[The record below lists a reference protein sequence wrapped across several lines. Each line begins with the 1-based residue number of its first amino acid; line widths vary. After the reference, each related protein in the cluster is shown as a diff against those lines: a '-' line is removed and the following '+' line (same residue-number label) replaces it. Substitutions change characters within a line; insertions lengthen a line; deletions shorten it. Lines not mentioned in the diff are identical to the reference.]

1 MWILGL
7 KGLKHIPSIK
17 YIYEYIPKG
26 NAWISVWVVWEL
38 KVKEACLLMFK
49 VVTLWY
55 RAPEV
60 LLHSSYAT
68 AVDIWSIGCIMA
80 ELYNRKPLFEGK
92 SEVDQLNRI
101 FRWVLNCHTLHSKN
115 KRANQSL
122 HNMSKSC
129 SHNLL
134 IKGQTEFQY
143 FWLLR

>member
-1 MWILGL
+1 M
-7 KGLKHIPSIK
+7 
-17 YIYEYIPKG
+17 
-26 NAWISVWVVWEL
+26 WVVWEL

-101 FRWVLNCHTLHSKN
+101 FRSVLNWHTHSKN

-122 HNMSKSC
+122 HNMSKSH
-129 SHNLL
+129 SHNF
-134 IKGQTEFQY
+134 INKGTY
-143 FWLLR
+143 

>member
-1 MWILGL
+1 MRSNKMITKEKVGALIFHIYRDQFGEFVCGYCGL

-38 KVKEACLLMFK
+38 KVKETCLLMFK

-101 FRWVLNCHTLHSKN
+101 FR
-115 KRANQSL
+115 
-122 HNMSKSC
+122 
-129 SHNLL
+129 
-134 IKGQTEFQY
+134 
-143 FWLLR
+143 

>member
-1 MWILGL
+1 M
-7 KGLKHIPSIK
+7 
-17 YIYEYIPKG
+17 
-26 NAWISVWVVWEL
+26 
-38 KVKEACLLMFK
+38 
-49 VVTLWY
+49 TLWY

-101 FRWVLNCHTLHSKN
+101 FRWVSNWHTHSKN

-122 HNMSKSC
+122 HNMNKSC
-129 SHNLL
+129 SCNLL
-134 IKGQTEFQY
+134 IKGHTKFQY
-143 FWLLR
+143 FWFLRWGYYMPACAWIRGEHKKIKFVSTSGHVIFCLLL